1 MLRPAGL
8 LPPKRLLTPR
18 SAAPLSEIRLGPA
31 TGRTDTYPDGTF
43 TRKFA
48 EA

>member
-8 LPPKRLLTPR
+8 LPPKRPLTPR
-18 SAAPLSEIRLGPA
+18 SAEPLSEIRLGPA
-31 TGRTDTYPDGTF
+31 TGRTDIYPDGTR
-43 TRKFA
+43 TREFA